1 MEGIKDK
8 LLFDLLLTVVEK
20 AGNLDL
26 LNHLTFAQSALCL
39 EKPLVGPSIKSN
51 GREYSTHDDIDQLL
65 TGCSISYLGTSTAHQ
80 TVDAL
85 LATDTIQELLPLI
98 EAELEQ
104 RCRLLAKVS
113 EYEDACVDFS
123 GLPDHLRLLLRAGAA
138 SEATAASETENAALA
153 SQYIQAL
160 HDSAITS
167 SELIKDHVLGPHK
180 EALQSRKQ
188 AIEADV
194 LMVSQK
200 AKNTLTQLRSATYTP
215 ATLPALKI
223 AAKQV
228 DSALNG
234 AKKSVIINE
243 SRLEQCEGLGPE
255 FALLAKR
262 HAQAKASLQ
271 EVTFQLQE
279 IQKFQERV

>member
-1 MEGIKDK
+1 MGDIKDK
-8 LLFDLLLTVVEK
+8 LLLDVLLIVLEK
-20 AGNLDL
+20 ASNFEL
-26 LNHLTFAQSALCL
+26 LNQLTLAQSALCL
-39 EKPLVGPSIKSN
+39 EKPLVRSSIQSN
-51 GREYSTHDDIDQLL
+51 DCEYSTHDEVDRLL
-65 TGCSISYLGTSTAHQ
+65 TGCSTSILGTSIAP

-85 LATDTIQELLPLI
+85 LATDTVQELLPLI

-104 RCRLLAKVS
+104 MCRLLAKVS
-113 EYEDACVDFS
+113 EYDDACADFS
-123 GLPDHLRLLLRAGAA
+123 GIPDHLRLLLRAGAA
-138 SEATAASETENAALA
+138 SEATAASETENADLA
-153 SQYIQAL
+153 SQYTQAL
-160 HDSAITS
+160 RESALAS
-167 SELIKDHVLGPHK
+167 SGVIKNHLLGPHK
-180 EALQSRKQ
+180 EALHLRKQ

-194 LMVSQK
+194 SMVSQK
-200 AKNTLTQLRSATYTP
+200 SKTILTQLRSANYTP

-228 DSALNG
+228 DSALIG

-279 IQKFQERV
+279 IQRFQEKV